1 MPVLPAPPLPEWI
14 ERQLHRGTKRFRVDV
29 GGYRMHVSE
38 AGEGAPVLLLHG
50 NPMWSFLYRRVAAA
64 LAGDPLR
71 LVMPDLI
78 GLGFSDR
85 PRSTSEH
92 TVDAHARWLGA
103 LVDRLELRDLVFV
116 GHDWGGPIG
125 LRTLADRPATARGLV
140 LLNTVVSPPRE
151 GFRPT
156 RFHRFARVPL
166 VSDVAFRLLGFPQNA
181 LHRAQGDPDS
191 IRGEV
196 ARAYRYPLRRL
207 RDNAAPLA
215 LARMVPDG
223 RPGHPSVEPLERVQ
237 AYVTSF
243 AGPVAVVWGDR
254 DPVLGRVRKRIE
266 VLLPKAAVTRTEAGH
281 FLQEEVPEEIAVA
294 IRRVAA
300 ACG

>member
-1 MPVLPAPPLPEWI
+1 VERLPAPPLPDWI
-14 ERQLHRGTKRFRVDV
+14 ERQLCPGTRRFLVDV

-38 AGEGAPVLLLHG
+38 VGEGDPVLLLHG
-50 NPMWSFLYRRVAAA
+50 NPTWSFLYRKVAAA
-64 LAGDPLR
+64 LAGARLR

-85 PRSTSEH
+85 PRSAAEH
-92 TVDAHARWLGA
+92 ALDAHAVWIGA

-125 LRTLADRPATARGLV
+125 LRALADRPAAARSLV
-140 LLNTVVSPPRE
+140 ILNTVVSPPRA

-156 RFHRFARVPL
+156 RFHRFSRVPL

-181 LHRAQGDPDS
+181 LHRAQGDPAS
-191 IRGEV
+191 IRGDV
-196 ARAYRYPLRRL
+196 ARAYRYPLRRI

-223 RPGHPSVEPLERVQ
+223 RADHPSLAPLERVQ
-237 AYVTSF
+237 SFVTSF
-243 AGPVAVVWGDR
+243 AGPVAIVWGDR
-254 DPVLGRVRKRIE
+254 DPVLGRLRKRIE
-266 VLLPKAAVTRTEAGH
+266 ALLPKAVVTRTDAGH
-281 FLQEEVPEEIAVA
+281 FLQEEVPEQIAAA
-294 IRRVAA
+294 IRSVA
-300 ACG
+300 GD